1 MLLKNE
7 TLGFSSFFPTLEKVE
22 EKKIITIKKKN
33 LLPGKT
39 NNHQGSKAFGMPLQR
54 RNYFIRRNY
63 WPLPLSSNE
72 EAESEQY
79 TTKAET
85 PTTNLAHTGHL

>member
-1 MLLKNE
+1 M
-7 TLGFSSFFPTLEKVE
+7 
-22 EKKIITIKKKN
+22 
-33 LLPGKT
+33 PGKT
-39 NNHQGSKAFGMPLQR
+39 NNHQGSKAFAMPLQR